1 MKITIQTPFTSLAA
15 TAREKKALLNKIKLR
30 AVYEKLNA
38 AAGPRGDRIP
48 AKFAKLRAWKAANPG
63 FPLAKLASLKKQ
75 MASILAEE
83 KTKTKTKTAAKPA
96 AKPAGATAKKVVKTV
111 PRGTSAVTNAVKS
124 IGNATGAKFL
134 AEVKDGKTSY
144 KGQVSERMAQAMRT
158 SRNKHADHTRL
169 GFGKYQHADGHK
181 VTITAEGDKHFVR
194 VHD

>member
-1 MKITIQTPFTSLAA
+1 MKITIQTHFTSLAA

-48 AKFAKLRAWKAANPG
+48 AKFAKLRSWKVANPG

-83 KTKTKTKTAAKPA
+83 KTKTKTA
-96 AKPAGATAKKVVKTV
+96 AKPAGATAKKVVKNV

-124 IGNATGAKFL
+124 IGNATGAKFQ

-144 KGQVSERMAQAMRT
+144 KGQVSERMAQVMRT